1 MATRMTSAR
10 FVGRTAELAE
20 LQAAL
25 NDAADSRASLALVG
39 GESGVGK
46 SRLAEELSRHA
57 RESGARVLSG
67 DCVELGEDELPYAPL
82 LTALR
87 PLVRDGDP
95 ALETLAPSLRAALD
109 AILPGLGAGSPGAE
123 AAQARVFEALLALLD
138 ALSDAAPVVLI
149 IEDLHWADSSTR
161 HFLRFLVRTICNER
175 LLVLGTYRSDELH
188 RRHPLRPLLAELAS
202 DPYSRLIELP
212 RFTPQELAEQLEGIL
227 ADPPDP
233 ELVERLYRRSEGNA
247 LFAEEILAAGLDGRG
262 ALPPTLR
269 DALMLRVERLSP
281 RAQEL
286 IRWLA
291 CQPSADHALVAAVAG
306 LDPSELRDALREAVA
321 SHIVVTVDDESY
333 GFRHALLREV
343 VYDDLLPGERTDMHA
358 ALARALDDRIEA
370 GEGGAH
376 ITAQAAYHWVSAG
389 DQPQALAAAI
399 RAALAAERVHAFGE
413 AQALF
418 ERALAL
424 WERVPDP
431 EQTAGI
437 DQVDL
442 LKRAA
447 LACDQAG
454 DPARQEALL
463 RRALELVGEDA
474 DPRAYALLLERV
486 SQSLWSQHRQD
497 ESMEV
502 LKHGLEL
509 LPAGEQSSERATL
522 LSQLAKKRM
531 LQSRVSETKELGE
544 EALAA
549 ARASG
554 NRAAEGRALNALGT
568 MVGISGDP
576 DAGVKM
582 LREALEIARELG
594 SAWDEGG
601 AWVNIADVLHLAG
614 RTREAVEVAR
624 EGLEAGAYPEWRTGE
639 WFQLTIADCS
649 FHLGEWDEA
658 EAMMPAASRRHTG
671 GTFLFWQLTRA
682 MIALG
687 RGTLTL
693 ADEALGTL
701 DHALEGTT
709 EPQFVG
715 PYGMLSAELARQR
728 GDIAKA
734 RAAVDDAI
742 DRIEYCSDDTPR
754 VTSVSTAGLRV
765 EGDAAQLAHD
775 RQDADAERVAKER
788 AESLIERVRVASATG
803 GPVEAAQAATAEAEY
818 ARVWEAVSG
827 GARDG
832 RAPSAASGE
841 EAVSRGRGAAAAS
854 GEEDVSSGRAEGPAS
869 GEELASGDARD
880 GWAGQPHGSAA
891 DLFAAAAARWD
902 TLERPFPVAYA
913 RWREAEALM
922 AARDRDGATRA
933 ATDALAIARRLGSA
947 WLAEE
952 VESLAARARLHLGEE
967 TPRAASAGRDDVE
980 DPFGLTARERDVL
993 TLVAA
998 GATNREIGEQLHMA
1012 EKTAS
1017 VHVSRILAKLNV
1029 RSRTEAA
1036 AVAHRQGLVPTP

>member
-10 FVGRTAELAE
+10 FVGRAAELAE
-20 LQAAL
+20 LRAAL
-25 NDAADSRASLALVG
+25 QDAADSRASLALVG

-67 DCVELGEDELPYAPL
+67 DCVELGQDELPYAPL

-95 ALETLAPSLRAALD
+95 ALEALAPSLRAALD

-123 AAQARVFEALLALLD
+123 AAQSRVFEALLALLD
-138 ALSDAAPVVLI
+138 SLTESAPVLLV

-161 HFLRFLVRTICNER
+161 HFLRFLARTICTER

-202 DPYSRLIELP
+202 DPYTRHLDLP
-212 RFTPQELAEQLEGIL
+212 RFTPEELAEQLEGIL
-227 ADPPDP
+227 ADTPEP

-291 CQPSADHALVAAVAG
+291 CQPSADHALVAAVAE
-306 LDPSELRDALREAVA
+306 LDASELRDALRDAVA
-321 SHIVVTVDDESY
+321 SHVVATVGDESY

-358 ALARALDDRIEA
+358 TLARALDDRIDA

-376 ITAQAAYHWVSAG
+376 ITAQAAHHWVSAG
-389 DQPQALAAAI
+389 DQPKALAAAV
-399 RAALAAERVHAFGE
+399 RAALAAERVNAFGE
-413 AQALF
+413 ARALF

-431 EQTAGI
+431 EKTAGI

-447 LACDQAG
+447 LACDQDG
-454 DPARQEALL
+454 DPVRQEALL

-474 DPRAYALLLERV
+474 DPRAHALLLERM

-531 LQSRVSETKELGE
+531 LQTRVSETKEIGE

-554 NRAAEGRALNALGT
+554 NREAEGRALNALGT
-568 MVGISGDP
+568 VMGISGDP
-576 DAGVKM
+576 DAGVRM

-601 AWVNIADVLHLAG
+601 AWTNIADVLHLAG

-624 EGLEAGAYPEWRTGE
+624 EGLEAGAYPPWRTGE

-658 EAMMPAASRRHTG
+658 EAAMPAASRRHTG
-671 GTFLFWQLTRA
+671 RALLFWQLTRA

-687 RGTLTL
+687 RGNLTL

-701 DHALEGTT
+701 DRALEGTT

-775 RQDADAERVAKER
+775 RHDADAEQVARER
-788 AESLIERVRVASATG
+788 AEALIERVRVASANG

-818 ARVWEAVSG
+818 ARVSEAVLG
-827 GARDG
+827 GVGDG
-832 RAPSAASGE
+832 RAPGAGSGE
-841 EAVSRGRGAAAAS
+841 EAVSGGRAAGAGS
-854 GEEDVSSGRAEGPAS
+854 GEEAVSGGGGAADAGS
-869 GEELASGDARD
+869 GEEAVSGGGPA
-880 GWAGQPHGSAA
+880 QPRGSAA
-891 DLFAAAAARWD
+891 ELFAAAAARWEG
-902 TLERPFPVAYA
+902 LERPFPVAYA

-933 ATDALAIARRLGSA
+933 ASDALSVARRLGSA

-952 VESLAARARLHLGEE
+952 VESLAARARLHLGEDA
-967 TPRAASAGRDDVE
+967 PRAATAAPDE
-980 DPFGLTARERDVL
+980 AADPFGLTARERDVL
-993 TLVAA
+993 TLVAS

-1036 AVAHRQGLVPTP
+1036 AVAHRQGLVPTG

>member
-1 MATRMTSAR
+1 M
-10 FVGRTAELAE
+10 
-20 LQAAL
+20 
-25 NDAADSRASLALVG
+25 
-39 GESGVGK
+39 
-46 SRLAEELSRHA
+46 
-57 RESGARVLSG
+57 
-67 DCVELGEDELPYAPL
+67 
-82 LTALR
+82 
-87 PLVRDGDP
+87 
-95 ALETLAPSLRAALD
+95 
-109 AILPGLGAGSPGAE
+109 
-123 AAQARVFEALLALLD
+123 
-138 ALSDAAPVVLI
+138 
-149 IEDLHWADSSTR
+149 
-161 HFLRFLVRTICNER
+161 
-175 LLVLGTYRSDELH
+175 LGTYRSDELH

-202 DPYSRLIELP
+202 DPYARLMELR
-212 RFTPQELAEQLEGIL
+212 RFTPEELAEQLEGIL
-227 ADPPDP
+227 ADTPDP
-233 ELVERLYRRSEGNA
+233 ELVERVYRRSEGNA
-247 LFAEEILAAGLDGRG
+247 LYAEEILAAGLDGRG

-291 CQPSADHALVAAVAG
+291 CQPAADHALVAAVAG
-306 LDPSELRDALREAVA
+306 LVASELRDALREAVA

-358 ALARALDDRIEA
+358 TLAKALEDRIA
-370 GEGGAH
+370 GGEGGAH
-376 ITAQAAYHWVSAG
+376 IAAEAAYHWAAAG
-389 DQPQALAAAI
+389 DQPQALAGAV
-399 RAALAAERVHAFGE
+399 RAALAAERVNAFGE
-413 AQALF
+413 ARALF

-447 LACDQAG
+447 QACDQDG
-454 DPARQEALL
+454 DAARQEALL
-463 RRALELVGEDA
+463 RRALELVGEED
-474 DPRAYALLLERV
+474 DPRMYALLLERV

-531 LQSRVSETKELGE
+531 LQTRVSETKEIGE

-554 NRAAEGRALNALGT
+554 NREAEGRALNALGT
-568 MVGISGDP
+568 VMGISGDP
-576 DAGVKM
+576 DAGVRM

-601 AWVNIADVLHLAG
+601 AWTNIADVLHLAG

-624 EGLEAGAYPEWRTGE
+624 EGLEAGAYPPWRTGE

-658 EAMMPAASRRHTG
+658 EAAMPAASRRHTG
-671 GTFLFWQLTRA
+671 RTLLFWQLIRA

-687 RGTLTL
+687 RGDLTV

-715 PYGMLSAELARQR
+715 AYGMLSAELARRQ

-742 DRIEYCSDDTPR
+742 DRIEYCSDDMAR
-754 VTSVSTAGLRV
+754 VTSVSAAGLRT
-765 EGDAAQLAHD
+765 EGDAAELAHD
-775 RQDADAERVAKER
+775 RRDLEVERIAKER
-788 AESLIERVRVASATG
+788 AETLIERVRLAAASG
-803 GPVEAAQAATAEAEY
+803 GPVEEAQAATAEAEY
-818 ARVWEAVSG
+818 ARVVAATSG
-827 GARDG
+827 G
-832 RAPSAASGE
+832 SAAE
-841 EAVSRGRGAAAAS
+841 LFDAAAS
-854 GEEDVSSGRAEGPAS
+854 
-869 GEELASGDARD
+869 
-880 GWAGQPHGSAA
+880 
-891 DLFAAAAARWD
+891 RWEA
-902 TLERPFPVAYA
+902 LERPYPVAYS
-913 RWREAEALM
+913 RWREAEALL
-922 AARDRDGATRA
+922 AGRDRDGAARA
-933 ATDALAIARRLGSA
+933 ASEALTVARRLGSA

-952 VESLAARARLHLGEE
+952 VESLAARARLQLGGEPP
-967 TPRAASAGRDDVE
+967 TVARDAAPE

-993 TLVAA
+993 ALVSA

-1036 AVAHRQGLVPTP
+1036 AVAHRQGLVPTA